1 MPRKET
7 KIMNNWEFAL
17 EKDGEKHF
25 QTVDLPHDWAIT
37 APFSREMAEGE
48 AQGFRDRWG
57 VGWYRKIQVLE
68 EKKSSYRYYLYFGGI
83 YEDST
88 VWVNDKVVGGRK
100 YGYSPFRLDITDFV
114 HTGDNEIL
122 VRVDNTK

>member
-57 VGWYRKIQVLE
+57 VGWYRKRFILPE
-68 EKKSSYRYYLYFGGI
+68 ALRDKRILLDFGG
-83 YEDST
+83 
-88 VWVNDKVVGGRK
+88 V
-100 YGYSPFRLDITDFV
+100 
-114 HTGDNEIL
+114 
-122 VRVDNTK
+122 